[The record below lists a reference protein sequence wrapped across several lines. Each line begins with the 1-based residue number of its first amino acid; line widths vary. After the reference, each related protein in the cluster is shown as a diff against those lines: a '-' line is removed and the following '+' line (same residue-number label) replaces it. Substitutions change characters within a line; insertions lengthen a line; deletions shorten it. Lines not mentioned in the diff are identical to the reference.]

1 MSMTSAPGARTN
13 SGPCPLR
20 GVIRVWPGLAFMLPS
35 LSPFMQVLLSHWV
48 RCGLS
53 CKLCGHILNPCSAG
67 VPSVANPV
75 KPGCFFCERGMFVK
89 REVQGLLEGVGGGR
103 PARRAQPW
111 QESQLPSSPS
121 HLPALGA

>member
-48 RCGLS
+48 RSGLS

-67 VPSVANPV
+67 VPSVANPE
-75 KPGCFFCERGMFVK
+75 KLGCSLWERGDSVK
-89 REVQGLLEGVGGGR
+89 REGPGLLEGVGGGR
-103 PARRAQPW
+103 AAGRAQP
-111 QESQLPSSPS
+111 
-121 HLPALGA
+121 